1 MRRYIDAD
9 KYIEI
14 LRRHK
19 SYFVRQLP
27 ESMNEA
33 VILGL
38 SMAISEAKGACDDD
52 VVKVVWCEDG
62 RYLQAQGHSIR
73 YRFII
78 VCHKLCYGNYGG
90 RINSNESVC
99 LKICGLPILSQAR

>member
-1 MRRYIDAD
+1 MPRYIDAD

-19 SYFVRQLP
+19 SYFVRELP

-52 VVKVVWCEDG
+52 VVKVVWCEVCKHYDEELG
-62 RYLQAQGHSIR
+62 LCFLHTERGHKGEA
-73 YRFII
+73 
-78 VCHKLCYGNYGG
+78 VCVVACDFCSYGE
-90 RINSNESVC
+90 RREQNE
-99 LKICGLPILSQAR
+99 G